1 VSILLCASLLHLRCA
16 RRTLNLSFFEAP
28 AGQLLRYAEDC
39 LFSCSSYLRFVC
51 LSFPQYF
58 SIQQATIQNGCY
70 CHSPF
75 AYNPRGEESLKS
87 KIWSYETIWKNN
99 MREAY
104 KVCSSSDLMQDWCY
118 YRGDNRNA
126 RLIYTFK
133 RKHAKNR
140 KSNKWRR
147 IRRCT
152 WRVQNICF
160 VGWMFESVRERE
172 QF

>member
-1 VSILLCASLLHLRCA
+1 
-16 RRTLNLSFFEAP
+16 
-28 AGQLLRYAEDC
+28 
-39 LFSCSSYLRFVC
+39 
-51 LSFPQYF
+51 
-58 SIQQATIQNGCY
+58 
-70 CHSPF
+70 
-75 AYNPRGEESLKS
+75 
-87 KIWSYETIWKNN
+87 

-152 WRVQNICF
+152 
-160 VGWMFESVRERE
+160 
-172 QF
+172 